1 MLRSE
6 AQRMRKAI
14 EAAVQSLPDMEAL
27 TVVALHPHWEPGVD
41 YPVGYIVQHGGKLW
55 RCRQEHNAI
64 AGWEPQIVASLWE
77 QVCES
82 HTGAEDDPIPYEGN
96 MALTEGLCYV
106 QYGVLYRCVRNTV
119 SPVYDQLEA
128 LIGLYVELI

>member
-55 RCRQEHNAI
+55 RCRQDHNAVD
-64 AGWEPQIVASLWE
+64 GWEPQIVASLWE

-96 MALTEGLCYV
+96 MVLVAGLYYT
-106 QYGVLYRCVRNTV
+106 QDGVWYRCIRDTGN
-119 SPVYDQLEA
+119 PVYHRLEE
-128 LIGLYVELI
+128 LVGLYVERV